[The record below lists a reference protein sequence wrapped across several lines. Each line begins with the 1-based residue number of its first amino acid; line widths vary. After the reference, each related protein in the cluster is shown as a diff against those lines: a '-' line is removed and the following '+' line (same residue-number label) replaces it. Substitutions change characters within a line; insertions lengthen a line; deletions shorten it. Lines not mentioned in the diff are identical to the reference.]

1 MALLA
6 VLGILGGGHKPLLH
20 PVAPRIP
27 QLLSR
32 TSIANTRQDKTAK
45 KADLRKS
52 QQQKTKKMFSVL
64 SIVLLLSI
72 SQTADSKP
80 VFDLFP
86 EGGQATALAGQREV
100 QMQGDTCTC
109 PEGREGE
116 ECKLDSQLVCRREVT
131 GADNK
136 ERSRA
141 RRHKN
146 RRRRLREQLRRIL
159 QGRE

>member
-1 MALLA
+1 
-6 VLGILGGGHKPLLH
+6 
-20 PVAPRIP
+20 
-27 QLLSR
+27 
-32 TSIANTRQDKTAK
+32 
-45 KADLRKS
+45 
-52 QQQKTKKMFSVL
+52 MFSIL

-72 SQTADSKP
+72 SLTADSKP

-100 QMQGDTCTC
+100 QMQGDACTC

-131 GADNK
+131 GEQ
-136 ERSRA
+136 ERPRA
-141 RRHKN
+141 RRHQN

>member
-45 KADLRKS
+45 KQTYKNHK
-52 QQQKTKKMFSVL
+52 KTKKMFSIL
-64 SIVLLLSI
+64 SIVLLMSI
-72 SQTADSKP
+72 SLTADSKP